1 MKKTERRAI
10 NDKLKKYTCMGDE
23 NDFIEITE
31 WTNGEGFDV
40 TISCVKG
47 TEKQISLL
55 YDELEAINY
64 LTKSLNFLD

>member
-1 MKKTERRAI
+1 MEKTERRAI

-40 TISCVKG
+40 TISYVKG